1 MVIVIKRE
9 GHSHTEFCPHGSGDD
24 VELMI
29 QKAIKLGFQEY
40 SITEHAPLPDG
51 LADKYAGKTTGLTE
65 ASMAATDL
73 DAYFQKANQ
82 MKAKYADQIKINI
95 GFEVDF
101 LPDFVDW
108 TRDFLNEYGPQTTDN
123 ILSVHFMQGANDKF
137 WCVDDTVG
145 DFQAGLLNQCPD
157 SQVLYEHYFQTVLA
171 SVNADLG
178 PYTPNRIGHMTLI
191 KKFQDY
197 FGLDRHFSE
206 DNLRLVDQILKAVSG
221 QHRELDLNAAGLYKP
236 YCNEQ
241 YPSYSVI
248 QMAKSLNIPFV
259 YGSDAHSIA
268 EVGQGYNG
276 VISLVE

>member
-1 MVIVIKRE
+1 MLKRE
-9 GHSHTEFCPHGSGDD
+9 GHTHTEFCPHGSGDD

-51 LADKYAGKTTGLTE
+51 LAKQYAGKTTGLTE
-65 ASMAATDL
+65 ASMAAGDL
-73 DAYFQKANQ
+73 DAFFQKVNRI
-82 MKAKYADQIKINI
+82 KAKYADQIKINI

-108 TRDFLNEYGPQTTDN
+108 TRDFLNEYGPRTTDN
-123 ILSVHFMQGANDKF
+123 ILSVHFMQGKNDKF
-137 WCVDDTVG
+137 WCVDDTLE
-145 DFQAGLLNQCPD
+145 DFQIGLLSRYPD
-157 SQVLYEHYFQTVLA
+157 FQDLYENYFQAVFA

-178 PYTPNRIGHMTLI
+178 QYTPKRIGHMTLI

-197 FGLDRHFSE
+197 FGLDRHFSM
-206 DNLRLVDQILKAVSG
+206 DNLRLVETLLESISH

-241 YPSYSVI
+241 YPTYSII
-248 QMAKSLNIPFV
+248 QMAKALQIPFV

-276 VISLVE
+276 VVSLVE

>member
-1 MVIVIKRE
+1 MVYERMVIVIKRE

-29 QKAIKLGFQEY
+29 QKAIKLGFEEY
-40 SITEHAPLPDG
+40 SITEHAPLPEG

-65 ASMAATDL
+65 ASMAAADL

-108 TRDFLNEYGPQTTDN
+108 TRDFLNEYGPRTTDN
-123 ILSVHFMQGANDKF
+123 ILS
-137 WCVDDTVG
+137 
-145 DFQAGLLNQCPD
+145 
-157 SQVLYEHYFQTVLA
+157 YFQTVLA

-178 PYTPNRIGHMTLI
+178 PYTPNRIGHMTLV

-197 FGLDRHFSE
+197 FGLDRNFSE
-206 DNLRLVDQILKAVSG
+206 NNLRLVDQILKAVSG